1 MSQDDTDGED
11 KSNDNQEAGSLRR
24 QAVEQLM
31 RMADALEKDGVPPQI
46 VMETML
52 AMGITA
58 FVSAHGREATAAV
71 VETLPDKIRAGA
83 FGAEGGDPSGP
94 TSS

>member
-1 MSQDDTDGED
+1 MTQDDTDDED
-11 KSNDNQEAGSLRR
+11 KSNDNQDAAALRR

-31 RMADALEKDGVPPQI
+31 GMADALEKDGVPPQI

-58 FVSAHGREATAAV
+58 FVSSHGREATAAV
-71 VETLPDKIRAGA
+71 VETLPEKIRAGA
-83 FGAEGGDPSGP
+83 FGADGSG
-94 TSS
+94 